1 MELGI
6 EFFEKND
13 VIFNLTPTEAGKFA
27 YKVHLKLKH
36 WKGLLNIFLYVVPR
50 AETTYRFFNR
60 RINFY

>member
-36 WKGLLNIFLYVVPR
+36 
-50 AETTYRFFNR
+50 
-60 RINFY
+60 